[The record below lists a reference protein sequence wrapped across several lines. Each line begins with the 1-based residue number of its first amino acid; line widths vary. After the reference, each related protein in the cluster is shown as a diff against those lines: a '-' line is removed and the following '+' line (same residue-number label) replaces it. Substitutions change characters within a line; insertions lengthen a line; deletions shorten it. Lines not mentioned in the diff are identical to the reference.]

1 VWLGFVCLAVTSCT
15 VSSSL
20 STAQLTEADFPKQPP
35 DSEVVLKPGDTIEI
49 KFRYWPELDTEQ
61 KVRSDG
67 KITLQTVGHIK
78 VAGLTPELLDAKLVE
93 LYRSELKDPEIAT
106 FVRSQDSQQVYVGG
120 EVRKPGLID
129 LKPEMTV
136 LEAIMAAGG
145 FDTNSAEL
153 SNIVLVRQIDN
164 KRYATAVDFKD
175 ALNNENDLL
184 YVAARDIVYV
194 PRSRIDEVDQWVD
207 QHITKLIPSLALRF
221 LR

>member
-1 VWLGFVCLAVTSCT
+1 
-15 VSSSL
+15 
-20 STAQLTEADFPKQPP
+20 
-35 DSEVVLKPGDTIEI
+35 
-49 KFRYWPELDTEQ
+49 
-61 KVRSDG
+61 
-67 KITLQTVGHIK
+67 
-78 VAGLTPELLDAKLVE
+78 
-93 LYRSELKDPEIAT
+93 
-106 FVRSQDSQQVYVGG
+106 
-120 EVRKPGLID
+120 
-129 LKPEMTV
+129 
-136 LEAIMAAGG
+136 MAAGG

>member
-1 VWLGFVCLAVTSCT
+1 
-15 VSSSL
+15 VSSSF
-20 STAQLTEADFPKQPP
+20 STAQLTEADFPTQPP

-78 VAGLTPELLDAKLVE
+78 VTGLTPELLDAKLVE

-106 FVRSQDSQQVYVGG
+106 FVRSQDSQHVYVGG

-153 SNIVLVRQIDN
+153 SNFVLVRQIDN

-221 LR
+221 LK

>member
-1 VWLGFVCLAVTSCT
+1 

-20 STAQLTEADFPKQPP
+20 STAQLTEADFPTQPP

>member
-1 VWLGFVCLAVTSCT
+1 
-15 VSSSL
+15 VSSSF
-20 STAQLTEADFPKQPP
+20 STAQLTEADFPTQPP